1 MLKGSIVALIT
12 PFRSNQVDVI
22 ALKRLLEWHLQQGT
36 DGIVVC
42 GTTGE
47 AATLS
52 QEERTLVISIAVSVL
67 KGKVP
72 VIVGCGT
79 ASTAQTLT
87 FMQEAETL
95 GADATLVVT
104 PYYVKPSQQGI
115 IQHFKM
121 VHEHTRLPIIVYNN
135 PGRVGVNIEIDT
147 AIKLCDIPRILGF
160 KDSHSDPT
168 RMATLRNA
176 IGNRMSLF
184 SGEDNIVSAHMLYG
198 ADGAISVL
206 GNIVPDLYK
215 QLMNAWKTHDMQ
227 AFTRI
232 THELQPLCT
241 ALSAETNP
249 CTIKYAVSRVGYC
262 TDDVRLPLTP
272 IRDDTKQSI
281 DEALA
286 RLNKRP
292 RAA

>member
-12 PFRSNQVDVI
+12 PFRSNQIDVV
-22 ALKRLLEWHLQQGT
+22 ALKRLLEWHLTQGT
-36 DGIVVC
+36 DGIVMC

-47 AATLS
+47 AAMLTP
-52 QEERTLVISIAVSVL
+52 EERTLIISIAVSVL

-79 ASTAQTLT
+79 SSTAQTLA

-95 GADATLVVT
+95 GADATLIVT

-121 VHEHTRLPIIVYNN
+121 LHEHTRIPIIAYNN
-135 PGRVGVNIEIDT
+135 PGRVGVNIEIET
-147 AIKLCDIPRILGF
+147 AIKLCEIPRILGF

-168 RMATLRNA
+168 RMAALRYA
-176 IGNRMSLF
+176 VGNKMSLL
-184 SGEDNIVSAHMLYG
+184 SGEDSIASAHMLYG
-198 ADGAISVL
+198 ADGSISVL
-206 GNIVPDLYK
+206 GNVAPDLCK
-215 QLMNAWKTHDMQ
+215 RLMNAWKSHDVQ

-232 THELQPLCT
+232 THELYPLCT

-249 CTIKYAVSRVGYC
+249 CTVKYAVSRMGYC
-262 TDDVRLPLTP
+262 TEDVRLPLTT
-272 IRDDTKQSI
+272 IREETKQGI
-281 DEALA
+281 DEALV
-286 RLNKRP
+286 RLNKML

>member
-12 PFRSNQVDVI
+12 PFRSNQIDVV
-22 ALKRLLEWHLQQGT
+22 ALKRLLEWHLTQGT
-36 DGIVVC
+36 DGIVMC

-47 AATLS
+47 AEMLTS
-52 QEERTLVISIAVSVL
+52 EERTLIISIAVSIL

-79 ASTAQTLT
+79 SSTAQTLA
-87 FMQEAETL
+87 FMQEAEIL

-121 VHEHTRLPIIVYNN
+121 IHEHTRLPIIVYNN
-135 PGRVGVNIEIDT
+135 PGRVGVNIEVET
-147 AIKLCDIPRILGF
+147 AIKLCEIPRILGF

-168 RMATLRNA
+168 RIAALRHA
-176 IGNRMSLF
+176 VGNKMSLL
-184 SGEDNIVSAHMLYG
+184 SGEDSIVSAHMLYG

-206 GNIVPDLYK
+206 GNVVPDLYK
-215 QLMNAWKTHDMQ
+215 HLMNAWKTHDIQ
-227 AFTRI
+227 AFARL
-232 THELQPLCT
+232 THELHPLCT

-249 CTIKYAVSRVGYC
+249 CTIKYAVSRMGYC
-262 TDDVRLPLTP
+262 TEDVRLPLTP
-272 IRDDTKQSI
+272 IREETKQRI

-286 RLNKRP
+286 KLNKMLKV
-292 RAA
+292 A

>member
-12 PFRSNQVDVI
+12 PFRSNQVDVV
-22 ALKRLLEWHLQQGT
+22 ALKRLLEWHLTQGT

-47 AATLS
+47 AAMLTP
-52 QEERTLVISIAVSVL
+52 EERTLIISIAVSVL

-79 ASTAQTLT
+79 PSTAQTLT

-121 VHEHTRLPIIVYNN
+121 IHEHTRIPIIVYNN
-135 PGRVGVNIEIDT
+135 PGRAGVNIEIET
-147 AIKLCDIPRILGF
+147 AVKLCEIPRILGF

-168 RMATLRNA
+168 RIMALRQA
-176 IGNRMSLF
+176 VGNKMSLL
-184 SGEDNIVSAHMLYG
+184 SGEDSINSAHMLYG
-198 ADGAISVL
+198 AGGVISVL

-215 QLMNAWKTHDMQ
+215 QLMNAWKTHDIH
-227 AFTRI
+227 AFTRL
-232 THELQPLCT
+232 THELHPLC
-241 ALSAETNP
+241 AAVYSETNP
-249 CTIKYAVSRVGYC
+249 CTIKYALSRIGYC
-262 TDDVRLPLTP
+262 TEDVRLPLTP
-272 IRDDTKQSI
+272 IREESKQQIDD
-281 DEALA
+281 ALT
-286 RLNKRP
+286 RLNKKP
-292 RAA
+292 KTT

>member
-22 ALKRLLEWHLQQGT
+22 ALKRLLEWHLHQGT

-47 AATLS
+47 AAMLS
-52 QEERTLVISIAVSVL
+52 QEERTLIISIAVSVL

-168 RMATLRNA
+168 RMAALRNA
-176 IGNRMSLF
+176 IGNRISLF
-184 SGEDNIVSAHMLYG
+184 SGEDSIVSAQMLYG

-215 QLMNAWKTHDMQ
+215 QLMNAWRTHDIQ
-227 AFTRI
+227 AFARI
-232 THELQPLCT
+232 THELHPLCA

-249 CTIKYAVSRVGYC
+249 CTVKYAISRMGYC

-272 IRDDTKQSI
+272 IRDDTKQGI

-286 RLNKRP
+286 RLNKMP

>member
-198 ADGAISVL
+198 ADGAISAL